1 MTVEPGKEVSVMKP
15 RSLWQALVGQLPH
28 RARQRAALGY
38 RMYRQTTFHR
48 DIEGSGGV
56 RYDMVDVWY
65 RL

>member
-1 MTVEPGKEVSVMKP
+1 MKP